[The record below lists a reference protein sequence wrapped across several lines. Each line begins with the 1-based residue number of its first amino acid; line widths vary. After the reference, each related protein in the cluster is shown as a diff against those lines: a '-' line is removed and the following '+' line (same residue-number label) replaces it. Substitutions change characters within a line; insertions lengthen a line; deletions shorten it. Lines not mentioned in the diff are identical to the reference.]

1 MRPTPLV
8 AAVGIIGAVVIA
20 GVAGSIGGDD
30 TRRTATSLAASTSSA
45 VVPITDPPDPTP
57 LSSPPSPPLTET
69 PADPTVI
76 AGVPDSERTTL
87 TNPIGRGMNG
97 PEVTRLQERLL
108 ELKFNPGPIDGHYG
122 DYTIQALWAFQKLV
136 MGVPRDEVTDVVT
149 DEIWQRL
156 QDGLDVQPYRSV
168 SEGREIRDHTEVYLP
183 SQVVV
188 FFQDDEPALIAH
200 ISSGTEEMWTD
211 VVTIDPGEPFNERGD
226 AATEVGLR
234 ALAHTPGGVFTYER
248 FVEGRRQSVLGGLY
262 NPAYFN
268 FGIAIHGAQNV
279 PKSPASHGCI
289 RINMYLGELFWDYI
303 AKGDQVFVWNQ
314 NGDQPEDAPN
324 DYPWNEI
331 DPDWAASTTTT
342 VATTTPR
349 SSTAPPPTSA
359 ATTATADPAHTHP
372 PTTTPAP
379 PPTTTAAPPP
389 PAESDQ
395 PPPSN

>member
-1 MRPTPLV
+1 MRPTPIV
-8 AAVGIIGAVVIA
+8 AAVGIVSAVVIA
-20 GVAGSIGGDD
+20 GVAGSIGSGDN
-30 TRRTATSLAASTSSA
+30 RRTATSSLAASTSSA
-45 VVPITDPPDPTP
+45 VVPNTEPPDP
-57 LSSPPSPPLTET
+57 SPPPSTPSTEP

-76 AGVPDSERTTL
+76 AGVADAERTTL

-122 DYTIQALWAFQKLV
+122 DYTIQAFWAFQKLV

-149 DEIWQRL
+149 NEIWQRL
-156 QDGLDVQPYRSV
+156 QDALDVQPYRKM
-168 SEGREIRDHTEVYLP
+168 SEGRATRNHTEVYLP

-200 ISSGTEEMWTD
+200 ISSGTEQMWTD
-211 VVTIDPGEPFNERGD
+211 VVTIDPGEPFNEDGD
-226 AATEVGLR
+226 TPTDVGLR

-248 FVEGRRQSVLGGLY
+248 FIEGRRQSVLGGLY

-279 PKSPASHGCI
+279 PKYPASHGCI
-289 RINMYLGELFWDYI
+289 RINMYLGELFWDYV

-314 NGDQPEDAPN
+314 DGDQPEAAPN

-349 SSTAPPPTSA
+349 TSTAIA
-359 ATTATADPAHTHP
+359 ATSPTAAADPAHTHP
-372 PTTTPAP
+372 PPTTPAP
-379 PPTTTAAPPP
+379 TTSSTTTVPTPTVT
-389 PAESDQ
+389 DHTL
-395 PPPSN
+395 PSS